1 MGDTHGTAHSISPRR
16 PAPALSTSAGRGFAR
31 DSWGLAGGR
40 DGPATP
46 GRRRCARTLDER
58 GRLAPR
64 QADTIPARANGR
76 RVTTGP
82 PARATALATAGA
94 SGGTPG
100 SPTPVGAA
108 VLGTMNTST
117 AGIS

>member
-1 MGDTHGTAHSISPRR
+1 MPSVGRDTRARVGSGATLRDYARHAM
-16 PAPALSTSAGRGFAR
+16 TSCSRKNTVGSAVPSF
-31 DSWGLAGGR
+31 AGGAMAAESR
-40 DGPATP
+40 PNGPSVRAMP
-46 GRRRCARTLDER
+46 
-58 GRLAPR
+58 
-64 QADTIPARANGR
+64 QACTMPARANGR
-76 RVTTGP
+76 RVMLGP
-82 PARATALATAGA
+82 PARTIALATAGP